1 MPIAER
7 LAHHLQCLAKQRLSG
22 GEVALGPQHHAEIA
36 GDGERLQMPIAE
48 LRACHLQRLAERV
61 QGEDYALAIR
71 ALGLEPCTQ
80 KLDTQRIA
88 VLVLALP
95 TAVSCVLPR
104 ARAPPFFEA
113 GFVDPL
119 GRAAA
124 RARPHERAVVLFPPA
139 HPAHLLVLV
148 LG

>member
-1 MPIAER
+1 MQLLMQSKMAD
-7 LAHHLQCLAKQRLSG
+7 HG
-22 GEVALGPQHHAEIA
+22 FGA
-36 GDGERLQMPIAE
+36 GCVRTKMRRDQ
-48 LRACHLQRLAERV
+48 LRSERV
-61 QGEDYALAIR
+61 QGEDCALAIR

-119 GRAAA
+119 GGAAA
-124 RARPHERAVVLFPPA
+124 RAWPHERAVVLIPPA